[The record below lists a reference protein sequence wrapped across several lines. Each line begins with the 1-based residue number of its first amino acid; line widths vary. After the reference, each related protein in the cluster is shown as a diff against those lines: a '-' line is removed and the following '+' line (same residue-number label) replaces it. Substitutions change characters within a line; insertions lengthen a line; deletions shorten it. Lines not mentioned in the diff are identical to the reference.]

1 MHTLVEAPIRRHETV
16 TELPPV
22 VIIHGIYR
30 DHHLMR
36 HLRQAFTLAG
46 RRVLTPDLTPN
57 DGSVGI
63 NELAMQVGEYLHVN
77 LAPDEQCDI
86 IGHSM
91 GAMVARSYLQ
101 RHGGQPRVRKL
112 VTLAAP
118 HHGTI
123 LAWLH
128 RGRGARDLRPGSPF
142 LRDLARDVHRFAGVL
157 VASYWTPFDAIIVP
171 PRSSE
176 LPIGQNRRRLLPHHR
191 SVVENPR
198 LARELVELLSR

>member
-1 MHTLVEAPIRRHETV
+1 MLTLIQSPSSRNEIATA
-16 TELPPV
+16 LPPV
-22 VIIHGIYR
+22 VIIHGIFR
-30 DHHLMR
+30 DHRLMK

-57 DGSVGI
+57 DGSAGI
-63 NELAMQVGEYLHVN
+63 NELALQIGEYLEAN
-77 LAPDEQCDI
+77 LGPDERCDL

-91 GAMVARSYLQ
+91 GAMVARSYVQ
-101 RHGGQPRVRKL
+101 RHGGRRRVRKL

-118 HHGTI
+118 HHGTV

-128 RGRGARDLRPGSPF
+128 RGRGARDLRPGSAF
-142 LRDLARDVHRFAGVL
+142 LRDLARDEHRLEGVH

-176 LPIGQNRRRLLPHHR
+176 LSVGENRRRLLPHHR
-191 SVVENPR
+191 AFVESPR
-198 LARELVELLSR
+198 LARELVELLGA